1 MIVIVVLAAIVAICG
16 FLVSIL
22 VLWFYG
28 RVLKAE
34 KATLARAAAAC
45 LLMTLLTIAATRG
58 TLAFDDQLL
67 ELAPQALVAVTLA
80 ELSVEFLIA
89 CLCVC
94 WLFRTSFGRAVL
106 IWLCS
111 VVTNV
116 VLAIALALALRTT
129 CAEAFVVPTGAMSP
143 TLYGMHCYK
152 DCDNCGYKLA
162 AGVTY
167 RLGYAPSET
176 AITTCTNCGQSVEIL
191 PSDATISGDRI
202 LANKLAEP
210 KRWDLVVFHP
220 PQAPEAMY
228 VKRLVGLPGEE
239 VETREGDIFT
249 NGRRQRKLPGTVT
262 ELWLP
267 VHDTAF
273 RPATPPDN
281 ERRCW
286 RSQSDETLWQWVED
300 EGWRFSG
307 GPGQHGDLT
316 FSEPVLDQLAY
327 NTDDRPYKVEE
338 EWQAVRDVKVT
349 CAVSKFRGDGHI
361 GFNWRFGKDTVN
373 ARVSAGRYVAIVQV
387 NQGSNGETNMDAKQA
402 RAQGKLPSRLA
413 GSTLTFAFR
422 DGMAYVMQ
430 DDSLIVSLVLEDG
443 KADSPGNEPK
453 ENQEIGIFAEDC
465 SATLQRIQL
474 FRDVYYLTV
483 EEMKMGSYMSGA
495 APNPIQLSD
504 QQYLFFGDNSRQS
517 QDARF
522 FGPAAADSVKGVVS
536 CIYWPPERWRQ
547 FGSPV
552 ASEGG

>member
-1 MIVIVVLAAIVAICG
+1 MIGIVVLAAVVAIGG
-16 FLVSIL
+16 FLASIL

-34 KATLARAAAAC
+34 KVTLARAAAAC

-58 TLAFDDQLL
+58 TLVFDDQLL
-67 ELAPQALVAVTLA
+67 ELAPWALVAVALA

-94 WLFRTSFGRAVL
+94 WLFRTSFGRAGL

-111 VVTNV
+111 VVTNL

-143 TLYGMHCYK
+143 AIYGMHCYK
-152 DCDNCGYKLA
+152 VCDNCDYKLA

-167 RLGYAPSET
+167 RLGYAPSGT
-176 AITTCTNCGQSVEIL
+176 AVTTCTNCGHSVEIL

-202 LANKLAEP
+202 LASKLAEP
-210 KRWDLVVFHP
+210 RRWDLVVFHP
-220 PQAPEAMY
+220 PQAPEVMY

-239 VETREGDIFT
+239 VETREGDIFI

-273 RPATPPDN
+273 RPATPADD
-281 ERRCW
+281 EKRCW
-286 RSQSDETLWQWVED
+286 RSPSDEALWQWVED

-307 GPGQHGDLT
+307 GPGQHGELT

-327 NTDDRPYKVEE
+327 NTKDRPHEIEE
-338 EWQAVRDVKVT
+338 EWQTVRDVKVAW
-349 CAVSKFRGDGHI
+349 AVSKFHGDGRM
-361 GFNWRFGKDTVN
+361 GFNWRFDKDTVT
-373 ARVSAGRYVAIVQV
+373 ARVSAGRYVEIVQV
-387 NQGSNGETNMDAKQA
+387 NQGSNGETSMNAKQD
-402 RAQGKLPSRLA
+402 RAKGILPAPLA

-430 DDSLIVSLVLEDG
+430 DDSLIASLTLEDG
-443 KADSPGNEPK
+443 EADSLADEP
-453 ENQEIGIFAEDC
+453 EEGQQIGIFAENC
-465 SATLQRIQL
+465 EVALQRIQL
-474 FRDVYYLTV
+474 FRDVYYLTI
-483 EEMKMGSYMSGA
+483 EEMKMGSYTSGA
-495 APNPIQLSD
+495 APNPIQLND

-517 QDARF
+517 RDARF
-522 FGPAAADSVKGVVS
+522 FGPVAADSVKGVVS
-536 CIYWPPERWRQ
+536 CIYWPQERWRQ
-547 FGSPV
+547 FRSPP
-552 ASEGG
+552 AGGGD